1 MALIFSCHL
10 NVYKLSSGTTMESAS
25 LKNRLKTFLLLAKTI
40 HALNDLADESDF
52 FVEWAVDGSL
62 DMDDMARS
70 FAILGA
76 EDMPYIY
83 YSLYS
88 EREAHDT
95 GSLTLYYGCERPDS
109 DDSELTELGNPI
121 KIGFAGECLNVSWD
135 GSPYSGI
142 EVSHSKT
149 SLRNLHEDACMMV
162 CLYLHNSTVDK
173 YPAVYERHCPNEC
186 LEENG
191 DPIGCVNIYLTLNE
205 DETVKEAALRLLPEI
220 DSSAIKYYKRCFDDG
235 EIIQPIEELME
246 WNPSEL

>member
-1 MALIFSCHL
+1 
-10 NVYKLSSGTTMESAS
+10 MESAS
-25 LKNRLKTFLLLAKTI
+25 LKNRLKTFLLLEKTI

-70 FAILGA
+70 SAILGA

-83 YSLYS
+83 YSLNS

-109 DDSELTELGNPI
+109 DNSELTELGNII
-121 KIGFAGECLNVSWD
+121 KMKFVGECLNVSWD
-135 GSPYSGI
+135 GSPYNGMA
-142 EVSHSKT
+142 VSHSKA
-149 SLRNLHEDACMMV
+149 SLRDLHEDACIMV

-173 YPAVYERHCPNEC
+173 HPAVYERHFPNEC

-191 DPIGCVNIYLTLNE
+191 DPVDCVSIYLKLIE
-205 DETVKEAALRLLPEI
+205 AETVKEAILRLLPEI
-220 DSSAIKYYKRCFDDG
+220 DTSAIKYYKRCFDDG
-235 EIIQPIEELME
+235 ETIQPIEEFAE
-246 WNPSEL
+246 WHPSEL